1 MDPPPPTWG
10 ESEPYHRP
18 RRPLAALSAAATV
31 GAIALALFRWR
42 PTRVEI
48 QGASM
53 EPTLLP
59 GDWALAVAQ
68 RRTGRGDVVVVE
80 HPGRPGY
87 EMVKRV
93 TALPGERVGERTL
106 EDDEYWIEGDREDAS
121 TDSRHFGPVRREHL
135 KARVLLVY
143 WPKERRRRISGE
155 RVRNPSRNDG

>member
-1 MDPPPPTWG
+1 M
-10 ESEPYHRP
+10 
-18 RRPLAALSAAATV
+18 SAAATV
-31 GAIALALFRWR
+31 GAIAVALLRWR

-53 EPTLLP
+53 APTLLP
-59 GDWALAVAQ
+59 GDWALTVAR
-68 RRTGRGDVVVVE
+68 RRTSKGDVVVVE

-93 TALPGERVGERTL
+93 IALPGERVGERTL

-121 TDSRHFGPVRREHL
+121 TDSRHFGPVRREQL

-143 WPKERRRRISGE
+143 WPKGRRRRIS
-155 RVRNPSRNDG
+155 

>member
-10 ESEPYHRP
+10 EKEPYHRP
-18 RRPLAALSAAATV
+18 HRPLAALSATATV
-31 GAIALALFRWR
+31 AAIAVALLRWR
-42 PTRVEI
+42 PARIEI

-53 EPTLLP
+53 VPTLLP
-59 GDWALAVAQ
+59 GDQALAVTG
-68 RRTGRGDVVVVE
+68 RRARRGDVVVVE

-93 TALPGERVGERTL
+93 TAGPGESVGERTL
-106 EDDEYWIEGDREDAS
+106 DDDEYWIEGDRADAS

-143 WPKERRRRISGE
+143 WPKERRHRI
-155 RVRNPSRNDG
+155 R

>member
-1 MDPPPPTWG
+1 MDPPPPTWA
-10 ESEPYHRP
+10 EKEPYHRP

-31 GAIALALFRWR
+31 GAIAIAVLRWR

-48 QGASM
+48 QGSSM
-53 EPTLLP
+53 EPTLVP
-59 GDWALAVAQ
+59 GDWALAVSG
-68 RRTGRGDVVVVE
+68 RRPRTGQVVVVE

-106 EDDEYWIEGDREDAS
+106 GDDEYWVEGDRGDAS
-121 TDSRHFGPVRREHL
+121 TDSRHFGPVREEHL

-143 WPKERRRRISGE
+143 WPKERRRRI
-155 RVRNPSRNDG
+155 R